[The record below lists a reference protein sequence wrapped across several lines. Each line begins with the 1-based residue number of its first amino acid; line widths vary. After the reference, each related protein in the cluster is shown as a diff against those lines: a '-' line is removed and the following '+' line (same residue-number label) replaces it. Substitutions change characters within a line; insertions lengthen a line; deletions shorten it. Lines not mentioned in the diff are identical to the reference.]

1 MENNSSARDSQAK
14 QVQVPAGARRLDGI
28 LSIPEDAR
36 GTVLLAQ
43 GSRNLESDSSFPD
56 IASVFYEAGLATLIV
71 HLLTEDEETLD
82 QETHFFRFN
91 VTVLQQR
98 IIHIAEWLLWSEETQ
113 NLSIGYFGNGPTGG
127 AALIAAAERP
137 DLVHAVVATNARTDL
152 AESHFALVQAPTYLI
167 VGESDTLAVRMSR
180 RALARIPAKVEGYN
194 KIELIAG
201 ATGLFESSYLVQRV
215 AELACEWFGRHL
227 EPIV

>member
-1 MENNSSARDSQAK
+1 MLIKDNSQITKDEKLMENNSSARDSQAK
-14 QVQVPAGARRLDGI
+14 QVQVPAGARRLDGN
-28 LSIPEDAR
+28 LSIPGGAR

-43 GSRNLESDSSFPD
+43 GSRNLESHSSFPD

-91 VTVLQQR
+91 VTVLHQR

-113 NLSIGYFGNGPTGG
+113 NLSVGYFGNGPTGG

-152 AESHFALVQAPTYLI
+152 AESHFTGVEAPTYLI

-180 RALARIPAKVEGYN
+180 RALARIPAKVDGYN
-194 KIELIAG
+194 KI
-201 ATGLFESSYLVQRV
+201 GL
-215 AELACEWFGRHL
+215 
-227 EPIV
+227 

>member
-36 GTVLLAQ
+36 GAVLLAQ

-91 VTVLQQR
+91 ATVLQQR
-98 IIHIAEWLLWSEETQ
+98 IIHIAEWLLWSEGTQ
-113 NLSIGYFGNGPTGG
+113 NLSIGYFGNGPTVG
-127 AALIAAAERP
+127 AAITAAAERP

-152 AESHFALVQAPTYLI
+152 AQPYLARVLAPTYLI
-167 VGESDTLAVRMSR
+167 AGENDTSTVNMNRE
-180 RALARIPAKVEGYN
+180 ALAQLPAEVETN
-194 KIELIAG
+194 KKLELIAG
-201 ATGLFESSYLVQRV
+201 A
-215 AELACEWFGRHL
+215 
-227 EPIV
+227 

>member
-1 MENNSSARDSQAK
+1 MENNSPARSSQAV
-14 QVQVPAGARRLDGI
+14 QVQVPAGARQLDGN
-28 LSIPEDAR
+28 LSIPENAR

-82 QETHFFRFN
+82 QETHYFRSN
-91 VTVLQQR
+91 VTVLHQR
-98 IIHIAEWLLWSEETQ
+98 IMHIAEWLLWNKGTQ

-167 VGESDTLAVRMSR
+167 VGEYDT
-180 RALARIPAKVEGYN
+180 
-194 KIELIAG
+194 
-201 ATGLFESSYLVQRV
+201 Q
-215 AELACEWFGRHL
+215 
-227 EPIV
+227 